1 MELLSPARSSSRESL
16 SYSAVIRWSAC
27 LIAIGAP
34 FRLTARLW
42 YNHYTTSAEN
52 VQHIMPDQSHQFFL
66 NGLGALGRTVDIRP
80 VKGIA
85 DLSAE
90 TKGFLLHTILSF
102 RKYGNDIV
110 SLVASIII
118 LFPFIFS
125 MLWCRVGVALQ
136 PLDQVI
142 LHDQLAPAD
151 VQRGKIFATEQVV
164 GSCPRDPQGGG
175 DLCGINDVR

>member
-1 MELLSPARSSSRESL
+1 
-16 SYSAVIRWSAC
+16 
-27 LIAIGAP
+27 
-34 FRLTARLW
+34 
-42 YNHYTTSAEN
+42 
-52 VQHIMPDQSHQFFL
+52 MPDQSHQFFL

-90 TKGFLLHTILSF
+90 TKGFLLHSMLSF
-102 RKYGNDIV
+102 RKCGNDIV
-110 SLVASIII
+110 SLVASIIV

-142 LHDQLAPAD
+142 LHDQLASAD
-151 VQRGKIFATEQVV
+151 VQRGKILAAEQIVS
-164 GSCPRDPQGGG
+164 SCPRDPQDRS
-175 DLCGINDVR
+175 DLRGIQDVRQIIENLIAHVAPFPHTKSSHGERDC